1 MPICI
6 EIGSFFFSDVHKY
19 SNRQMD
25 KPTDERTRAI
35 FVTKT
40 KTKIKI
46 ITIRLT
52 RTRTFKLK
60 KNLN

>member
-40 KTKIKI
+40 KTKI